1 GAIRELWHPLT
12 ANAAS
17 DTAKRPVLEKIMPN
31 LRGETAAPCII
42 SRPTHSMMLAI
53 FQPHMVKIRFAGE
66 IVAKLPQQRGAG
78 RSAIRR
84 SAHSAR
90 KYNRKAPPVGTRAG
104 RGVCLW
110 LPRVRC

>member
-66 IVAKLPQQRGAG
+66 IVAKLPQQRGQD
-78 RSAIRR
+78 AIRQ

-90 KYNRKAPPVGTRAG
+90 KYNRKAPPDGTRAA
-104 RGVCLW
+104 RAVC
-110 LPRVRC
+110 P